1 MLPWWKLYRNYT
13 FNVKVNLQMAL
24 QPKLTPKYI
33 WNVQANLFIASM
45 VTIIQKL
52 YTTCTGEPFYC
63 FNGENCT
70 EIIHSMY
77 KWTFRSRYRRKYRLN
92 IHGMYRRTF
101 LLLQWWKL
109 YRNYTLNV
117 KVNLQMALQPKLT
130 HKYIWYVQANLF
142 IASMVKIIQ
151 KLYI

>member
-1 MLPWWKLYRNYT
+1 MKCAGEPFYCFSGENYTEIIHLMYKWTFRSRYRRKYHLNIRGMYRRTFLLLQWWKLYRNYT

-24 QPKLTPKYI
+24 QPKLTPKYV

-77 KWTFRSRYRRKYRLN
+77 KWTFRSRCSRK
-92 IHGMYRRTF
+92 
-101 LLLQWWKL
+101 
-109 YRNYTLNV
+109 
-117 KVNLQMALQPKLT
+117 
-130 HKYIWYVQANLF
+130 
-142 IASMVKIIQ
+142 
-151 KLYI
+151 